1 MAAAQQAASA
11 DEVLAALAEAS
22 LVQIQLG
29 AFPDR
34 DQVRSEWERIFKAN
48 EDILNGRALVVQG
61 TISGGKRF
69 FRMRAGPFKDRI
81 EAQNLCRAL
90 LARGQDCLVAV
101 NG

>member
-1 MAAAQQAASA
+1 MDEARSAASA
-11 DEVLAALAEAS
+11 DEVLAALAEVS
-22 LVQIQLG
+22 IVQIQLG

-34 DQVRSEWERIFKAN
+34 DQTESEWERIYKAN

-69 FRMRAGPFKDRI
+69 FRMRAGPFKDRV
-81 EAQNLCRAL
+81 EAQNVCRAL
-90 LARGQDCLVAV
+90 LARGQDCLVTV